1 LRDGVRAQANITD
14 GSVTVAV
21 CCDYYCWYYT
31 IVGVTFVS
39 SSPVSTITL
48 AALVFVVG
56 AVVGITIVGV
66 TFISSS
72 PVSTI
77 TVAALVLLE
86 LWLVLPS

>member
-1 LRDGVRAQANITD
+1 M
-14 GSVTVAV
+14 
-21 CCDYYCWYYT
+21 
-31 IVGVTFVS
+31 S

-86 LWLVLPS
+86 LWLVLQS